1 VPERCRVCIVRFM
14 RARGTRPAVAGVLA
28 LTLGTG
34 CSEAGSGGATGN
46 VPRLRTGT
54 TAAAIGSPSGEILAT
69 PSAAASTSGAI
80 PALTPTPGGSATAS
94 SPVSIGVPP
103 PTAVVPGTPAPGD
116 YSDAAVLAAAKAY
129 LAGFAASLRT
139 GDAGPFLSVTQ
150 VSCGCRSVFLPVF
163 AKRRKDGIVTT
174 FMPRPEAVRVVT
186 RSSYSATVTMKSVA
200 DPYEVHYS
208 DGRMAIGRAGTKQ
221 LTVDLKVLD
230 RRWLAVATR

>member
-1 VPERCRVCIVRFM
+1 M
-14 RARGTRPAVAGVLA
+14 GAALALAGVM
-28 LTLGTG
+28 G
-34 CSEAGSGGATGN
+34 CSGSRSGGATGT
-46 VPRLRTGT
+46 VPPVT
-54 TAAAIGSPSGEILAT
+54 
-69 PSAAASTSGAI
+69 
-80 PALTPTPGGSATAS
+80 PALTPTPGGTATAS

-200 DPYEVHYS
+200 GPYEVHYP
-208 DGRMAIGRAGTKQ
+208 DGRLAIGRAGTKQ